1 MMNNNDNDVP
11 PLPQG
16 INIPIVN
23 EAIGYQELRT
33 AIGQHINEHNLAKD
47 ASDASEGKHS
57 D

>member
-1 MMNNNDNDVP
+1 MNNNDNDVP

-23 EAIGYQELRT
+23 EAIGYQELQGV
-33 AIGQHINEHNLAKD
+33 IGQQINEHNLAKD
-47 ASDASEGKHS
+47 ASGASEGKHS